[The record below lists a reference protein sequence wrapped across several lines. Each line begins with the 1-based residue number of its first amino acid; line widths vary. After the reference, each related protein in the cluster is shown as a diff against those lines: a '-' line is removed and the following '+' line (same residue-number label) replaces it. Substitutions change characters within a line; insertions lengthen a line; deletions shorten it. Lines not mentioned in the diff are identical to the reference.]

1 MAYCGTR
8 LGCNA
13 NGPNCA
19 HSHGANTAESGRYAT
34 AQMLTSARKN
44 RPGYSPALSHSRP
57 KNSPARGASQK
68 SAAATMLNRSKTH
81 KNHIGPLGQ
90 NGSAIQCDQNAD
102 QLVSTA
108 VTR

>member
-8 LGCNA
+8 LGCKA
-13 NGPNCA
+13 NGPNCT
-19 HSHGANTAESGRYAT
+19 HSHGANMAESGRYAT
-34 AQMLTSARKN
+34 AEMATSATKR
-44 RPGYSPALSHSRP
+44 RPGLTAACS
-57 KNSPARGASQK
+57 ASQN
-68 SAAATMLNRSKTH
+68 SAAAATLNRSKTH

-102 QLVSTA
+102 QLGSTA

>member
-8 LGCNA
+8 LGCKA
-13 NGPNCA
+13 NGPNCT
-19 HSHGANTAESGRYAT
+19 HSHGANMAESGRYAT
-34 AQMLTSARKN
+34 AEMATSATKR
-44 RPGYSPALSHSRP
+44 RPGLTAACSESRP
-57 KNSPARGASQK
+57 KNSPARGASQN
-68 SAAATMLNRSKTH
+68 SAAAATLNRSKTH

-102 QLVSTA
+102 QLGSTA